1 LLDAGTA
8 CNHKL
13 KKKEYFKARQD
24 RHGESDEAKAAL
36 N

>member
-1 LLDAGTA
+1 MQSQT
-8 CNHKL
+8 

-24 RHGESDEAKAAL
+24 RHGESDEAKSAL